1 MKKTKSKT
9 PSMQGAKQNKTHI
22 IAGCGV
28 LTAVA
33 AVLQFLRFA
42 GAYRRICI
50 RSGCRNCDCTA

>member
-28 LTAVA
+28 LTAGCR
-33 AVLQFLRFA
+33 RFA
-42 GAYRRICI
+42 VYRNFNSDYAVI
-50 RSGCRNCDCTA
+50 RKT